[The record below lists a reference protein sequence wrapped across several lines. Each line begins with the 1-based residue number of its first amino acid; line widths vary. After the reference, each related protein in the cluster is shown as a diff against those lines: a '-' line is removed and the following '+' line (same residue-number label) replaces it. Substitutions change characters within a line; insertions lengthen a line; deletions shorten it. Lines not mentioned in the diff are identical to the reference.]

1 MDWFDEYF
9 VRLAL
14 RDGWFRFDE
23 IEFKLKSGRKF
34 RYQMR
39 NYPFKVDASEWE
51 LDALACRIIK
61 DKYRYCQWDREHP
74 KTNQEVEIFDAI
86 KEWMLSEV
94 AKARL
99 VRAEDEAAEHAEPD
113 AALDCGES

>member
-1 MDWFDEYF
+1 MNIF

-23 IEFKLKSGRKF
+23 VEFKLRSGRKF

-39 NYPFKVDASEWE
+39 DYPFKVDASERE
-51 LDALACRIIK
+51 LDALVCRIVK

-74 KTNQEVEIFDAI
+74 NTNQEVEIFDAI
-86 KEWMLSEV
+86 KEWMMSEV

-99 VRAEDEAAEHAEPD
+99 VRAEGEAAEDVKLD
-113 AALDCGES
+113 ATLDHGAS